1 MNTSVKEIVINT
13 YKLQANQERCNSK
26 RNKMLYK
33 KRICNNSTACGL
45 AVNNIYVV

>member
-13 YKLQANQERCNSK
+13 YKLQANQEQRNSK

-33 KRICNNSTACGL
+33 KRICNSTACGL